1 MKNQILFLGSIIF
14 TSHVALGEVLVS
26 LPEPA
31 EVLSQRHV
39 AFEQSISNTLVSR
52 GLETHVAKT
61 LAKDSVEDLL
71 SAPLHTQML
80 STKLALSKDE
90 IHTYIAT
97 QTLFQKRI
105 DLRSHDDVVGM
116 VQKIKG
122 FGSVQKD
129 LEAIQEY
136 IALV

>member
-14 TSHVALGEVLVS
+14 ASHVALGEVLVT
-26 LPEPA
+26 LPQPA
-31 EVLSQRHV
+31 EVLAQRHV

-52 GLETHVAKT
+52 GLDVDVAQT

-71 SAPLHTQML
+71 SAALHTQML

-90 IHTYIAT
+90 IHSYIAA
-97 QTLFQKRI
+97 QALFEKRT

-116 VQKIKG
+116 VQNIKG
-122 FGSVQKD
+122 FATLQD
-129 LEAIQEY
+129 DIEAIKEY